1 MRALLMEEAD
11 KLLARLL
18 LQEELLQFTTFTNDV
33 ACDVGMRL
41 IDTAR
46 REGKSV
52 TVDVSRNGQQL
63 FHYAM
68 PGTSADNDAWIQRKI
83 RVVNRF
89 GHSSFYMGRKYATQN
104 TSIQESA
111 LLDPTKYAPHGGA
124 FPAIVKDVGPVG
136 VITVSGLPQAEDHD
150 LVTRVIAEYLGVTLP
165 S

>member
-1 MRALLMEEAD
+1 MDEPD
-11 KLLARLL
+11 KLLALL
-18 LQEELLQFTTFTNDV
+18 LRQEELLQFSTFTNEV

-41 IDTAR
+41 IETAR

-68 PGTSADNDAWIQRKI
+68 PGTTADNDAWIRRKI

-89 GHSSFYMGRKYATQN
+89 GHSSFYMGRRYAAQN

-111 LLDPTKYAPHGGA
+111 LLNPAKFAPHGGA
-124 FPAIVKDVGPVG
+124 FPAIVKGVGPVG
-136 VITVSGLPQAEDHD
+136 VITVSGLPQADDHE

>member
-1 MRALLMEEAD
+1 MEEAE
-11 KLLARLL
+11 KLLTRLL
-18 LQEELLQFTTFTNDV
+18 LQEEILLFTTFTNDV
-33 ACDVGMRL
+33 ACDIGMRL
-41 IDTAR
+41 IETAR

-68 PGTSADNDAWIQRKI
+68 PGTSADNDAWIQRKN

-89 GHSSFYMGRKYATQN
+89 GHSSFYMGRRYAGQN

-111 LLDPTKYAPHGGA
+111 LLDPAKYAPHGGA
-124 FPAIVKDVGPVG
+124 FPANVSGVGPVG
-136 VITVSGLPQAEDHD
+136 VITVSGLPQEEDHD

>member
-1 MRALLMEEAD
+1 MEEAD

-18 LQEELLQFTTFTNDV
+18 QQEELLQFTEFTNDI

-41 IDTAR
+41 VETAR
-46 REGKSV
+46 RDGKSV

-68 PGTSADNDAWIQRKI
+68 PGTSADNDAWIQRKS

-89 GHSSFYMGRKYATQN
+89 GHSSFYIGRKYAAQN

-111 LLDPTKYAPHGGA
+111 LLDPAQYAPHGGA
-124 FPAIVKDVGPVG
+124 FPAIVKGVGPIG

-150 LVTRVIAEYLGVTLP
+150 LVIRVMAEYLGVTLP
-165 S
+165 L